1 MSAPQSF
8 PSSSF
13 SLVTQA
19 GALTPIQGAAVFFEA
34 EDTNLGNTISYVPAT
49 GVFTL
54 SAGHTY
60 ECTAFITSCIFTGVT
75 GLARFEWRNVTGAAL
90 FGQTG
95 LQSSP
100 TNTSHV
106 GQCGPAIGTIT
117 VAADTTIYL
126 EAIALTAFTSLS
138 VSSATVRLIA

>member
-8 PSSSF
+8 PSSSLSF
-13 SLVTQA
+13 VTQD
-19 GALTPIQGAAVFFEA
+19 GALTPIAAAAVFFGVETA
-34 EDTNLGNTISYVPAT
+34 NLGNTISYVPGT
-49 GVFTL
+49 GVWTL

-60 ECTAFITSCIFTGVT
+60 ECVANINSCIFTGVT

-106 GQCGPAIGTIT
+106 GQSGPAVGIIT

-138 VSSATVRLIA
+138 ASSASVRVSG